1 MNLSIIVIEVRN
13 APDGIRVTY
22 TRQQLL
28 PAFCGLAVAVHR
40 TNECTVS
47 IFSVR
52 SDAAGLARTKGGPAA
67 IRQRTERSEKRGN

>member
-1 MNLSIIVIEVRN
+1 MNLSIFVIEVRN

-22 TRQQLL
+22 TWQQLL
-28 PAFCGLAVAVHR
+28 SAFCGLAG